1 MQTPVSMLAGIA
13 GKGNTGFVLTLLVGL
28 AVLVAL
34 KQGVSTPS
42 ATATALR
49 N

>member
-1 MQTPVSMLAGIA
+1 MQTPVSMLAGLT
-13 GKGNTGFVLTLLVGL
+13 GKGNTNFVLTLLVGL

-34 KQGVSTPS
+34 KQGVTTSPATSTQ
-42 ATATALR
+42 R

>member
-28 AVLVAL
+28 AVIVAL
-34 KQGVSTPS
+34 KQGVNTTSTAANPP
-42 ATATALR
+42 R

>member
-1 MQTPVSMLAGIA
+1 MQTPVSMLAGIT
-13 GKGNTGFVLTLLVGL
+13 GKSNTNFVLTLLVGL

-34 KQGVSTPS
+34 KQGRATPP
-42 ATATALR
+42 TNTQR

>member
-1 MQTPVSMLAGIA
+1 MQTPVSMLAGISS
-13 GKGNTGFVLTLLVGL
+13 KGNTGFVLTLLVGL

-34 KQGVSTPS
+34 KQGVNTSS
-42 ATATALR
+42 ATPTPR

>member
-1 MQTPVSMLAGIA
+1 MQTPVSMLAGIG

-34 KQGVSTPS
+34 KQGTPS
-42 ATATALR
+42 PTSTTR
-49 N
+49 T